1 MDEIKRK
8 HETFLYPVVR
18 IYSEKA
24 AGSGTI
30 IYSKPDPDNEENF
43 NTFVLTNYHVV
54 EANITQKKEWD
65 SLLRRKVEKENFI
78 NLHVELFQYVRMS
91 EVDSSNRYRA
101 DIIAYDVSHDLAIVK
116 INSPRKFDNVSTII
130 PEDEIK
136 DLRLF
141 TDVVVS
147 GCSLA
152 HEPFCNFGQITFLN
166 EIIEERKYFM
176 TNANSIFGNSGGA
189 LFLSD
194 SGYLIGVPSRITAIQ
209 LGFSLDVTTWMGFS
223 AHSERLYEFFK
234 EQELNF
240 LFDEED
246 TYAEAMERRVN
257 KEKES
262 LLALK
267 ADLAKSLEES
277 GK

>member
-1 MDEIKRK
+1 MDEIRKK

-30 IYSKPDPDNEENF
+30 IYSEPDPENKGDYL
-43 NTFVLTNYHVV
+43 TFVLTNNHVI
-54 EANITQKKEWD
+54 EANVCQKKEWD
-65 SLLRRKVEKENFI
+65 SLLKKKVEKEKFI

-91 EVDSSNRYRA
+91 EVDSSNRYKA
-101 DIIAYDVSHDLAIVK
+101 DIIAYDVNHDLSIVK
-116 INSPRKFDNVSTII
+116 IDSPRKFEHVATLI

-136 DLRLF
+136 KLKLF
-141 TDVVVS
+141 MNIVVS

-152 HEPFCNFGQITFLN
+152 HEPFCNFGQLTFLN
-166 EIIEERKYFM
+166 EIIEEKKYFM
-176 TNANSIFGNSGGA
+176 TNANMIFGNSGGA
-189 LFLSD
+189 LFLAE
-194 SGYLIGVPSRITAIQ
+194 SGHLIGVPSRVTAIQ
-209 LGFSLDVTTWMGFS
+209 MGFGVDILTWFGFS

-240 LFDEED
+240 LFDKED
-246 TYAEAMERRVN
+246 TYKEAMKRRKD

-262 LLALK
+262 LLAIK
-267 ADLAKSLEES
+267 ADLVKSLEEEN
-277 GK
+277 K